1 MHGGEGAILMAIDF
15 SGQMADDLDV
25 FLDPDAG
32 FGVDATV
39 DGISVEGIFDAE
51 YVESLEVEETA
62 PALLCKTSLISTAA
76 HGDTVVIAGV
86 NYTVKGIKPD
96 GTGLTLLILRTV

>member
-1 MHGGEGAILMAIDF
+1 MALDF
-15 SGQMADDLDV
+15 NGQMADDLDA

-62 PALLCKTSLISTAA
+62 PAFTCKTSDVTSAA
-76 HGDTVVIAGV
+76 HGDAVVVNATNYTIAGV
-86 NYTVKGIKPD
+86 EPD
-96 GTGLTLLILRTV
+96 GTGMTKLILREV